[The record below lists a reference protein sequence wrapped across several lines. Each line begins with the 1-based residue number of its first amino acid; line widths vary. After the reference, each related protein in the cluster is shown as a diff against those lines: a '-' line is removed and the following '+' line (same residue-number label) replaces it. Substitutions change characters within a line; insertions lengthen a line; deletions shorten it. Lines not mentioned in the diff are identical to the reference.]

1 VETTTRRGTLGTP
14 FLLLFTASTA
24 SNLGDG
30 VLLAAVPLLARQVSD
45 DPLVVSSVT
54 VAATLPWL
62 VFGLAAG
69 AVVDRHDRRR
79 AMIVADVVRAAVL
92 AAFALLAASGSPA
105 FVAIIAL
112 VFVLGAAETVFDTA
126 AQAILPALV
135 PADRLERANGRL
147 FGAQIASNGF
157 VGPPLGALLF
167 AVSASVPFGIDAA
180 TFAVSALLLARIPAG
195 GRGPRP
201 PGADGTQPAQATTLR
216 QEVREGV
223 AWLWRH
229 AGVRAFAVG
238 AAVVNLA
245 HTAAMAVVVLLVRDR
260 LHADDMAFG
269 LALAG
274 AAAGSI
280 VGSHCASW
288 LVERG
293 GRRRAVLAA
302 IGTFSTSLLCVGL
315 APTVATVPLVAAR
328 EAPCPGRGPMS
339 AAAPTS
345 SGTVDEPCEAGPP
358 RRPRGPSRAGR
369 QATRR
374 STTPTGSRST
384 APTGGCR
391 ARSTCW
397 SPAWWSSS
405 SRQERSTM
413 SNPGVLVDVV
423 LDASTRVGACSRH
436 RRQASLRGAS
446 GPGGRTRRR
455 RDVGAGVG
463 AR

>member
-14 FLLLFTASTA
+14 FLLLFTATTA

-180 TFAVSALLLARIPAG
+180 TFAVSALLLARIPAR

-201 PGADGTQPAQATTLR
+201 AGADGTLPAQPTTLR
-216 QEVREGV
+216 QEVREGL

-245 HTAAMAVVVLLVRDR
+245 HTAAMAVVVLLVQDR
-260 LHADDMAFG
+260 LHAGDMAFG
-269 LALAG
+269 LALTG

-280 VGSHCASW
+280 VGSQCASW
-288 LVERG
+288 LVERV

-315 APTVATVPLVAAR
+315 APTVALVAVGLAAFGAAGEVWNVVAVSYR
-328 EAPCPGRGPMS
+328 QALVPDHLLGRVMATYRVIAYGAMPVGAALGGAVAAVAGVRATFVVG
-339 AAAPTS
+339 AAATAALLVYF
-345 SGTVDEPCEAGPP
+345 TAP
-358 RRPRGPSRAGR
+358 RRA
-369 QATRR
+369 QIF
-374 STTPTGSRST
+374 GS
-384 APTGGCR
+384 
-391 ARSTCW
+391 
-397 SPAWWSSS
+397 
-405 SRQERSTM
+405 
-413 SNPGVLVDVV
+413 
-423 LDASTRVGACSRH
+423 
-436 RRQASLRGAS
+436 
-446 GPGGRTRRR
+446 
-455 RDVGAGVG
+455 
-463 AR
+463 